1 MFVLK
6 VTLFWVHS
14 EPEPKMSPNSSK
26 DGLKNVI
33 YFLNF
38 LKIRKHRITASAL
51 AAFMP
56 VTFHYYVGR
65 VFSAVAKI
73 NFRNCGKFA
82 PQLRS
87 PNDFYIWLKWYKGSK
102 SDAGKLH
109 TVTFRK

>member
-1 MFVLK
+1 MA
-6 VTLFWVHS
+6 LFWAHS

-26 DGLKNVI
+26 DKLRHVI

-38 LKIRKHRITASAL
+38 LKIRKHRITAFAL
-51 AAFMP
+51 AAFMS
-56 VTFHYYVGR
+56 VTFHQHVGS

-87 PNDFYIWLKWYKGSK
+87 PNEFYIWLKWYKGSK

-109 TVTFRK
+109 TDAFRK